1 MTTHAFAGFNSE
13 GRFVGYV
20 ADDPRRGKLV
30 RGQVN
35 RLVRD
40 GLEVRRVPIAWAREN
55 FNTICKPPVEERK
68 P

>member
-13 GRFVGYV
+13 GRFVAV
-20 ADDPRRGKLV
+20 VHDEPDMEELV
-30 RGQVN
+30 HWSVEDF
-35 RLVRD
+35 VRS